1 MSAIPEWV
9 IGRIRKTKLSGFFS
23 AYSGVISMAQTCYPR
38 SMAQTCHPRVVH
50 RRHPSV
56 SHLKETRSVPQ
67 CVPQTHRLYWAR
79 DRHPDWDSCSEEP
92 HMVQD
97 KSLLPP
103 DTRHPNKPHQEC
115 GDHNFLRRCWPK
127 CVAGL
132 LILGLLGGQ
141 NHSTL
146 AVEPGELK
154 PGLVAVYQEPAGIK
168 KGETPRSIVR
178 LESTVAVLLDPGETV
193 HPRLET
199 LGNARWLGYVN
210 VVRAGNYRFS
220 ATIQQGTVVVR
231 VDEKEVLRGIAGQQ
245 ETTVVGPEVP
255 LGGGVRL
262 LEVIWSCDSTPTRC
276 TLWWEGPGFI
286 REPLNPYYLGHV
298 PSQRP
303 AEFRVDL
310 KREHGR
316 FLFEE
321 LACIRCHRPA
331 HELTDGKADSPDK
344 TLPPSSAA
352 ARLAQSLTDR
362 TGPKLT
368 GLGRRVY
375 AGWLD
380 RWLTDPQKIS
390 PHATMPRLFGED
402 AIGQAER
409 YAIVQFF
416 LQQVGQALPPFRPP
430 LLADNAWKQSINRG
444 QTLFFVT
451 GCAACHQEQK
461 APEKSEEEESREPL
475 RPEDFLYGLG
485 TSQGSTPKYVLGALG
500 SKTRPEVLTEYL
512 RNPHALHPGGRMP
525 QMQLS
530 PQESTDL
537 ARYLCLNRDDSI
549 PTGPPAAPSLPP
561 EKLFTIH
568 DEQLPRGWDQ
578 LSAEKQW
585 EAAGQ
590 MLLTAKG
597 CVNCHEIE
605 VNGKT
610 LPARV
615 IVPLERILTAPKNVT
630 ASRKG
635 CIGEQQVQGKEA
647 RYSLSQEQ
655 REALQ
660 AFVQEGGQVSA
671 AKAPAYQ
678 ARVALRRYGCLN
690 CHIRDGEGGIPNPL
704 AERMRLLEKAANA
717 DDIRPPVL
725 TGIGHKARRS
735 WLQAVLLEG
744 QRARPWMQLRM
755 PQYGPTHVGTLPQ
768 SLPRLEGMRPD
779 DAIYKVPLST
789 ESIALGRQIIGKS
802 GLGCISCH
810 DISGIANPGTRGPD
824 LATIQQRVRYEWYE
838 RWLHQPLR
846 MAPGT
851 RMPQAFVDGQ
861 STLKTVLGGNPQA
874 QAQAMWAYL
883 SLGPGLPLPEGLE
896 PPKGLILT
904 VRERPELLRTF
915 LPETGPRAIAVGY
928 PQGIHLAFNAEQCR
942 LVYGWSGN
950 FLDVSPVWNNRG
962 GAPARL
968 LGPKFWIAPAVHP
981 WGWST
986 SPTEPP
992 NFEKRV
998 QDPAWGALLPQE
1010 PPRVYTGPRFVR
1022 FEGYTLNGQGQPA
1035 FHYSIQTDPDGKD
1048 KVQIIETP
1056 LPLRSSIA
1064 TGLIRKF
1071 QWNAP
1076 PHGTLWFLAATAS
1089 GPPRVQD
1096 VTTGQI
1102 RPWNFSGEEATLAPE
1117 GVRVVLTQ
1125 AGGSVLAIEA
1135 QRTPPGTRWQW
1146 ATQNNNGM
1154 LLLRL
1159 PASPQRWQG
1168 EATVVIWSLPRDE
1181 EALLRELGK

>member
-1 MSAIPEWV
+1 V
-9 IGRIRKTKLSGFFS
+9 
-23 AYSGVISMAQTCYPR
+23 
-38 SMAQTCHPRVVH
+38 
-50 RRHPSV
+50 
-56 SHLKETRSVPQ
+56 
-67 CVPQTHRLYWAR
+67 
-79 DRHPDWDSCSEEP
+79 
-92 HMVQD
+92 
-97 KSLLPP
+97 
-103 DTRHPNKPHQEC
+103 
-115 GDHNFLRRCWPK
+115 
-127 CVAGL
+127 GL
-132 LILGLLGGQ
+132 LIFGLLGGQ
-141 NHSTL
+141 HDSSL

-154 PGLVAVYQEPAGIK
+154 PGLVAVYQEPAGIR
-168 KGETPRSIVR
+168 KGDTPRSIVR
-178 LESTVAVLLDPGETV
+178 LESTVAVLLDQGETV

-199 LGNARWLGYVN
+199 LGSARWSGYVN
-210 VVRAGNYRFS
+210 VVRAGTYRFS
-220 ATIQQGTVVVR
+220 ATLRQGTLVVCI
-231 VDEKEVLRGIAGQQ
+231 DGKEVLRGTAGEQ
-245 ETTVVGPEVP
+245 ETTMAGPEIP
-255 LGGGVRL
+255 LEGGVRL
-262 LEVIWSCDSTPTRC
+262 LEVIWTCNSTPTRC

-286 REPLNPYYLGHV
+286 REPLNGHYLGHL

-303 AEFRVDL
+303 PEYRTDL
-310 KREHGR
+310 QREHGR

-331 HELTDGKADSPDK
+331 QEQAGAKPDSGDKVPPPLT
-344 TLPPSSAA
+344 AA

-380 RWLTDPQKIS
+380 RWLADPQKS
-390 PHATMPRLFGED
+390 QPHATMPRLFGED
-402 AIGQAER
+402 AVGQAER
-409 YAIVQFF
+409 YAIIQFF
-416 LQQVGQALPPFRPP
+416 LQQAGQGLPPFRPP
-430 LLADNAWKQSINRG
+430 LLADNSWKQSINRG

-461 APEKSEEEESREPL
+461 TPEKNEEEAREPL
-475 RPEDFLYGLG
+475 RPEDYLYGLG
-485 TSQGSTPKYVLGALG
+485 TSQGSAAKYVLGALG
-500 SKTRPEVLTEYL
+500 SKTRPEVLTDYL
-512 RNPHALHPGGRMP
+512 RNPLALHPGGRMP

-530 PQESTDL
+530 PQEATDL

-549 PTGPPAAPSLPP
+549 PTDPPPVPSLSPQ
-561 EKLFTIH
+561 KLFATH
-568 DEQLPRGWDQ
+568 GEPLPAGWDQ
-578 LSAEKQW
+578 LPIEKQW
-585 EAAGQ
+585 AAAGQ

-605 VNGKT
+605 VNGKP

-615 IVPLERILTAPKNVT
+615 MVPLERILAAPQ
-630 ASRKG
+630 KG
-635 CIGEQQVQGKEA
+635 CLAAPQGPGKEA

-655 REALQ
+655 RQALQ
-660 AFVQEGGQVSA
+660 AFVHDGWQVSSTQ
-671 AKAPAYQ
+671 APAYQ

-690 CHIRDGEGGIPNPL
+690 CHVRDGEGGIPNPL
-704 AERMRLLEKAANA
+704 AERMRLLEKAENA

-755 PQYGPTHVGTLPQ
+755 PQYGSAHVGALPHA
-768 SLPRLEGMRPD
+768 LPRLEGMAPD
-779 DAIYKVPLST
+779 DTIYKVPLST
-789 ESIALGRQIIGKS
+789 ELISSGRQIIGKS

-904 VRERPELLRTF
+904 VREHPELLRTF
-915 LPETGPRAIAVGY
+915 LPETGARAIAVGY
-928 PQGIHLAFNAEQCR
+928 PQGVHLAFSAEQCR

-962 GAPARL
+962 GAPAKL
-968 LGPKFWIAPAVHP
+968 LGPKFWTAPPVHP
-981 WGWST
+981 WGWT
-986 SPTEPP
+986 ASPAEPP
-992 NFEKRV
+992 PFEKRM
-998 QDPAWGALLPQE
+998 QDPAWGAPLPQE

-1022 FEGYTLNGQGQPA
+1022 FDGYTLDGQSRPA
-1035 FHYSIQTDPDGKD
+1035 FRYAIQTNPDGKEE
-1048 KVQIIETP
+1048 VQITETP
-1056 LPLRSSIA
+1056 LPLRSTVA
-1064 TGLIRKF
+1064 TGLARKF

-1076 PHGTLWFLAATAS
+1076 PHGTLWFLAGTTS
-1089 GPPRVQD
+1089 SPPRLQD
-1096 VTTGQI
+1096 LATGRI
-1102 RPWNFSGEEATLAPE
+1102 RPWNLSGEGADLAAQ
-1117 GVRVVLTQ
+1117 GVRVLLPQ
-1125 AGGSVLAIEA
+1125 SGGGVLAIEVQQA
-1135 QRTPPGTRWQW
+1135 PAGTRWQW
-1146 ATQNNNGM
+1146 IPQNNGGS
-1154 LLLRL
+1154 LLIRF
-1159 PASPQRWQG
+1159 PAHRQPWQG

-1181 EALLRELGK
+1181 EALLRDLGK

>member
-1 MSAIPEWV
+1 MV
-9 IGRIRKTKLSGFFS
+9 H
-23 AYSGVISMAQTCYPR
+23 TCDAAP
-38 SMAQTCHPRVVH
+38 VVLVSP
-50 RRHPSV
+50 PSV
-56 SHLKETRSVPQ
+56 SRPKGTRGVPQ
-67 CVPQTHRLYWAR
+67 CVLWTHRLSTSAITHSCGKGPHSLSPVR
-79 DRHPDWDSCSEEP
+79 DER
-92 HMVQD
+92 
-97 KSLLPP
+97 LLHSDPRP
-103 DTRHPNKPHQEC
+103 SNHTQQENANR
-115 GDHNFLRRCWPK
+115 GAPGRSWSRYL
-127 CVAGL
+127 VVL

-141 NHSTL
+141 NHSIL

-168 KGETPRSIVR
+168 KGDTPRSIVR
-178 LESTVAVLLDPGETV
+178 LESTVAVLLDQGETV

-231 VDEKEVLRGIAGQQ
+231 VDGKEVLRGTAGKQ

-255 LGGGVRL
+255 LGGGVRH

-303 AEFRVDL
+303 AEFLVDL

-331 HELTDGKADSPDK
+331 QEPTGGKADSPDK

-352 ARLAQSLTDR
+352 ARLARSLTHR

-375 AGWLD
+375 PGWLD
-380 RWLTDPQKIS
+380 RWLADPQKIR

-402 AIGQAER
+402 TIGQAER

-416 LQQVGQALPPFRPP
+416 LQQAGQTLPPFRPP
-430 LLADNAWKQSINRG
+430 LISDNSWKQSINRG

-485 TSQGSTPKYVLGALG
+485 TSQGSSPKYLLGALG
-500 SKTRPEVLTEYL
+500 NKTRPEVLTEYL
-512 RNPHALHPGGRMP
+512 RNPHAFHPDGRMP

-530 PQESTDL
+530 LQEATDL
-537 ARYLCLNRDDSI
+537 ARYLCMNREDSI
-549 PTGPPAAPSLPP
+549 PTDPPPAPSLPP
-561 EKLFTIH
+561 QKLFVSH
-568 DEQLPRGWDQ
+568 GEPLPAGWDQ

-585 EAAGQ
+585 RAAGQ

-605 VNGKT
+605 IDDKP
-610 LPARV
+610 LPPRV
-615 IVPLERILTAPKNVT
+615 TVPLERVLTAAHQVAAPHP
-630 ASRKG
+630 KG
-635 CIGEQQVQGKEA
+635 CIREQQTQGKEA

-655 REALQ
+655 REALH
-660 AFVQEGGQVSA
+660 AFVQEGWQVSA

-690 CHIRDGEGGIPNPL
+690 CHIRDGEGGIPTPL
-704 AERMRLLEKAANA
+704 AERMRLLEKAENA

-725 TGIGHKARRS
+725 TGIGHKARQS
-735 WLQAVLLEG
+735 WLRAVLLEG

-755 PQYGPTHVGTLPQ
+755 PQYGSAHVGTLPQ
-768 SLPRLEGMRPD
+768 TLPQLEGMHPD
-779 DAIYKVPLST
+779 DAISKVPLSR
-789 ESIALGRQIIGKS
+789 ELISWGRQIIGKS

-928 PQGIHLAFNAEQCR
+928 PQGVHLAFAAEQCR

-968 LGPKFWIAPAVHP
+968 LGPKFWTAPPVHP
-981 WGWST
+981 WGWSN
-986 SPTEPP
+986 SPAEPP
-992 NFEKRV
+992 DFEKRV
-998 QDPAWGALLPQE
+998 HDPAWGALLPQE

-1022 FEGYTLNGQGQPA
+1022 FDGYTLDGQGRPA
-1035 FHYSIQTDPDGKD
+1035 FRYSIQTDPDGKD

-1056 LPLRSSIA
+1056 LPLRAPVA

-1102 RPWNFSGEEATLAPE
+1102 RPWTLSGEKATLAPE
-1117 GVRVVLTQ
+1117 GVRVVLPQ

-1135 QRTPPGTRWQW
+1135 QQTPPGTHWQW

-1168 EATVVIWSLPRDE
+1168 EATIVIWSLPRDE
-1181 EALLRELGK
+1181 EALLRDLGK